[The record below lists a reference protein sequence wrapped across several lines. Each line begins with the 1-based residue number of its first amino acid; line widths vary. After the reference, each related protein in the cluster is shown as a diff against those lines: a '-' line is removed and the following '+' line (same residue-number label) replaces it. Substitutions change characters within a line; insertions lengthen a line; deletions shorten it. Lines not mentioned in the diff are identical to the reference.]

1 MNLGRKQVE
10 IPGQRDYFQDRVI
23 GVEHFFPEC
32 EDGRM
37 LPQNFED
44 DGHKNSEERQ

>member
-10 IPGQRDYFQDRVI
+10 ISGQRDYFQDRVI
-23 GVEHFFPEC
+23 GVEYFFLEC

-37 LPQNFED
+37 LIQNFED
-44 DGHKNSEERQ
+44 DGYKNFEER